1 MILAVAPFA
10 TAIADGTTDLA
21 FPHLSDRQAAEDPGY
36 SYYYVPRL
44 SELNQLVG
52 ALFRSGRVHL
62 ADPGPAA
69 TITRYVAYSC
79 EGTFQL
85 SADAD
90 GKNTYNIDW
99 ARVTDLRS
107 GPVTAAPSLVIETRP
122 ATAPA
127 DSPVVLYVADA
138 AIRYELHQAL
148 AVLVTECRRNLWDA
162 AAHGRRS
169 PDPP

>member
-1 MILAVAPFA
+1 MRHQRVVPLAATVWVLILAVAPFA
-10 TAIADGTTDLA
+10 SSIADGTADLA
-21 FPHLSDRQAAEDPGY
+21 FPRLTDRQDTDDPGY

-79 EGTFQL
+79 QGTFQL

-90 GKNTYNIDW
+90 GDSTYNIDW
-99 ARVTDLRS
+99 ARVTDLRFGADGS
-107 GPVTAAPSLVIETRP
+107 GIL
-122 ATAPA
+122 
-127 DSPVVLYVADA
+127 
-138 AIRYELHQAL
+138 
-148 AVLVTECRRNLWDA
+148 
-162 AAHGRRS
+162 
-169 PDPP
+169 